1 MSLITKV
8 AKFARSPAGRK
19 IADQAMSKAKDPST
33 RRKIE
38 SARAKLQQRGKQA

>member
-19 IADQAMSKAKDPST
+19 IADKAMAKAKDPKT
-33 RRKIE
+33 RSQIE
-38 SARAKLQQRGKQA
+38 SARTKLQQRGKRP